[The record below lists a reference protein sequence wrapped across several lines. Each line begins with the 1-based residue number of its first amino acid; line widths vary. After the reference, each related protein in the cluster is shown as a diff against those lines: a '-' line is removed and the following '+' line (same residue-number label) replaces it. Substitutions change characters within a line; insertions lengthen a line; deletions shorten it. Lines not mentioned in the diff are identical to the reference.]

1 MKELKK
7 EQALLLCLL
16 RYAIHER
23 KEELPEDLTEQE
35 IPPLLKE
42 ASAQAVRGMALYGL
56 LAMQDRFSDKTKKNI
71 KGMVGLVIR
80 SNTAVSYTQ
89 SKLVKLLD
97 KHGFSYVILKGDAAA
112 SYYPEPELRMRGDID
127 FLIDPEEKNN
137 VEKMLM
143 DAGYARS
150 SEGHVCHV
158 VFKKPGEHLEMH
170 FEPAG
175 IPNGEIGQEVRTF
188 LKDTLENRVFVPDD
202 LGGFFAPSPLY
213 HAMILL
219 LHMQHHMLGEGMGL
233 RHMCDWACFVR
244 KTCGQP
250 FWEQLLPFLR
260 KIGLF
265 TFTAVMTRTCAI
277 YLDTPCPSWA
287 EQADTALCDNIM
299 DDIFTGGN
307 FGRKDAVRSKSSVF
321 ISNHGK
327 DGTTHSKFYYMCYT
341 IHHSTINHFPKLK
354 KVYILYPF
362 LYVIRIT
369 RYLCMIAQKK
379 RPPLHGMLAMAQ
391 ERREL
396 YQELHVFERD

>member
-1 MKELKK
+1 MTELQK
-7 EQALLLCLL
+7 EQAFLLSLL

-23 KEELPEDLTEQE
+23 KEELPENLPEQE
-35 IPPLLKE
+35 ISPLLKE

-56 LAMQDRFSDKTKKNI
+56 LAMQDRFSKDAVQNLKYRFAGI
-71 KGMVGLVIR
+71 IR

-97 KHGFSYVILKGDAAA
+97 EHGFSYVILKGDAAA
-112 SYYPEPELRMRGDID
+112 VYYPEPELRMRGDVD

-143 DAGYARS
+143 NAGYARS
-150 SEGHVCHV
+150 LEGHACHV

-175 IPNGEIGQEVRTF
+175 IPNGKIGDAVRTF

-219 LHMQHHMLGEGMGL
+219 LHMQHHMLGEGIGL
-233 RHMCDWACFVR
+233 RHLCDWACFVR
-244 KTCGQP
+244 KTHEQP

-277 YLDTPCPSWA
+277 YLDTPCPPWA
-287 EQADTALCDNIM
+287 EGADTALCDNIM
-299 DDIFTGGN
+299 SDIFTGGN
-307 FGRKDAVRSKSSVF
+307 FGKKNAARAKSGVF
-321 ISNHGK
+321 VSNHGK

-341 IHHSTINHFPKLK
+341 IHHSTIDHFPKLQ

-362 LYVIRIT
+362 FYVIRIT
-369 RYLCMIAQKK
+369 QYLCMIAQKK
-379 RPPLHGMLAMAQ
+379 RPPLHGILAMAE

-396 YQELHVFERD
+396 YQELHIFERD